1 MFASSVANALLE
13 ATSSE
18 SKLKPLAGFNPPVA
32 ALHCCRDGLLVDKL
46 KELGAEI
53 KVEGIEGNEIDASK
67 LRSKL

>member
-1 MFASSVANALLE
+1 
-13 ATSSE
+13 
-18 SKLKPLAGFNPPVA
+18 LKPLAGFNPPVA